1 MGEGRALCLHPNHHS
16 NLSTVPQDLF
26 SWPIAPTASAPTHA
40 MRCSRMVK
48 LHVQR
53 ATLLQECRELVKE
66 RNDIA
71 QELASGSGS
80 GAAGQVEVA
89 KRRLA
94 AITLQIQRVQE
105 EVTIVSEAAMKEGLT
120 KCVRR
125 AASCML
131 AFLTRVQRR
140 FVFSVTQIVSAMLDS
155 GFVPFLLLLLS

>member
-1 MGEGRALCLHPNHHS
+1 
-16 NLSTVPQDLF
+16 
-26 SWPIAPTASAPTHA
+26 

-66 RNDIA
+66 RNEIA

-120 KCVRR
+120 KCVRGAATCKR
-125 AASCML
+125 AVL
-131 AFLTRVQRR
+131 AGCKGV
-140 FVFSVTQIVSAMLDS
+140 
-155 GFVPFLLLLLS
+155 

>member
-1 MGEGRALCLHPNHHS
+1 
-16 NLSTVPQDLF
+16 
-26 SWPIAPTASAPTHA
+26 
-40 MRCSRMVK
+40 MVK

-53 ATLLQECRELVKE
+53 ATLLQECQELVKE
-66 RNDIA
+66 RDDIA

-120 KCVRR
+120 KCVRG
-125 AASCML
+125 AATYKL
-131 AFLTRVQRR
+131 ALLAGCKGVL
-140 FVFSVTQIVSAMLDS
+140 FSQSHTHHPCKTGLRGGA
-155 GFVPFLLLLLS
+155 PLLV